1 MVARR
6 RRLTRKVVLRVTA
19 TEYPD
24 RMEGSSPQTPG
35 STDTDVRCSSCGA
48 LVSADAEWCG
58 QCFTPLKVA
67 PASREEL
74 AAKVGIKV
82 TEELSSDPPL
92 QSDGSTGPKPR
103 LSWPCPACEHE
114 NDIQLNLCEICGTS
128 FASLMKADDEPV
140 SVDPKDAMIQS
151 LIYPGLGHR
160 LAGRGADGVARGAL
174 FTLSAILLL
183 MVALSGL
190 GSAGQSAMVA
200 LYLTTTLIVYV
211 GSAAE
216 AYRIAG
222 GGAPFVS
229 ARTLLWVTVGLL
241 LVSIGL
247 LALAATVLVRR

>member
-1 MVARR
+1 M
-6 RRLTRKVVLRVTA
+6 TRKVVLRVTA
-19 TEYPD
+19 AGYPD
-24 RMEGSSPQTPG
+24 SMEGSSPKTPG
-35 STDTDVRCSSCGA
+35 STEADVRCSSCGA
-48 LVSADAEWCG
+48 LVSVDAEWCG

-67 PASREEL
+67 QASREEL

-82 TEELSSDPPL
+82 TEEPPSDPTL
-92 QSDGSTGPKPR
+92 ESDGSVARPTTTGRKPR

-128 FASLMKADDEPV
+128 FASLMKTDDEPV
-140 SVDPKDAMIQS
+140 SVEPKDALIRS

-200 LYLTTTLIVYV
+200 LYLTTTLIIYV